1 MGYVKKTPGGTN
13 SINATLSFEGATADN
28 FETEF
33 LFDDPTADRNI
44 EFPNDDGHVV
54 LSKDAARLIGAVPA
68 YGSAVE
74 SNVQYDYTQQAIKL
88 YNATDNSIGVAFP
101 AFQVNQIPG
110 QKFKI
115 SIAIKGN
122 VASTDG
128 LYIRLQELD
137 SALSGNKTH
146 VCNGAGSSSPFVQ
159 EETRQITGWTE
170 NAAVPSVWTTYT
182 YTYTPTSTAQWTS
195 VIVLNWTGH
204 GTNSLWMQPPQV
216 TPADGGD
223 PVFSDPEISGLT
235 LSNNTNIVSTNGG
248 DLWFVG
254 LNSISNVN
262 GEANLIIGNNSYD
275 WDNNARSVLELRQW
289 GYSSIV
295 GGASG
300 IAFTDV
306 TQSRIDFTAKQQ
318 NTASGAD
325 STAANV
331 TMARI
336 ENLIDHTAV
345 DKIQAGRLKLQAYDT
360 TTTNGTVTENSSLTI
375 GNDLVQFDIGSNTIT
390 LPNATGTIAVS
401 VSDTT
406 TSTQGD
412 LNLDFTLSAAGNVS
426 ATGNAAGLTTSSSPT
441 FAKLD
446 ITNDANIDGK
456 LLFSSNDTQLGTSL
470 SSIPS
475 ASFSTY
481 KFNFYITGSNEAELN
496 STNDSK
502 ITIIDPSG
510 GSIRLVVNSF
520 TGVETCEIGTSIIEL
535 PIDGNP
541 VNFGLL
547 RNLSNNNL
555 VFATSAISVDP
566 SPGSTLT
573 VIETTSNLVMGKSGV
588 NTESILES
596 ATQFQ
601 IRTQDQATGTASASS
616 LIIKGGYSGNQAGRT
631 GGSVF
636 IRGGAG
642 FANDGIYG
650 EVVAGAAR
658 KGTSGGSVFLRA
670 GHSSIF
676 TGETNGMDGGDVEI
690 RAGRGDADGESGIVK
705 ITTLDVTG
713 TQYNTI
719 IDAAGNLTVP
729 GSIDN
734 NTVYIYEAGNE
745 PGGTGVDPAG
755 LFNMI
760 MMAEA
765 QTTGNAKRA
774 LMVDNGGVMFD
785 PSTNVFRVGGPIVAT
800 SVQTGAGGFVSF
812 EGVTDDENE
821 TLLAA
826 WDPTQDNV
834 INLPN
839 DSGDVA
845 LTSVPTGST
854 TSSTVL
860 DGEPLVW
867 SQTRPEAYNY
877 LFTGRSLKRGVA
889 NVAIGTIRQ
898 LRSCYDDTRDLIYLV
913 WVESSGGDTLYINA
927 LKPST
932 SWFPNSSLTWGAT
945 PYTQTIGS
953 GFKILGCT
961 YNSDLD
967 LLVVCTLGSSGG
979 NRSLRYYKL
988 KDSNPAGSLGDI
1000 VACGQTGGFGIVAAN
1015 SVGDI
1020 VYDKYSKKV
1029 YMYAVDNNGAVDTEY
1044 WCNARLNFGT
1054 DESPTSVSSTT
1065 PITNTRNST
1074 VVPVYAKIAIN
1085 DLHSNGL
1092 KTTIAGVYQSDAY
1105 CVSGYT
1111 NYRVYPTGGSDTQI
1125 ATGITVF
1132 RTGADTRGDQVGIT
1146 FDPSSNKFVVIYVDE
1161 NNSATGAIEEVLA
1174 RPFSYDGGVG
1184 ATITMGT
1191 ELELNPGAQFFCDI
1205 SADRSTGKLLALYR
1219 DYDGGSNSAFYH
1231 TLVCNDNN
1239 TLTSEGFTDLN
1250 TTGLI
1255 DTVNVIYSPISRSVW
1270 GFIVP
1275 TDSDI
1280 DAYEF
1285 QTALTRAT
1293 DHNNKH
1299 LGISKTT
1306 DGSRIYKPGEVLTVP
1321 ADLLPTD
1328 LTPGKEVWV
1337 NAFGDYI
1344 CSDTTYK
1351 KVGLALSANTVLL
1364 Y

>member
-44 EFPNDDGHVV
+44 EFPDADGHVV
-54 LSKDAARLIGAVPA
+54 LSKDAARLVGAVPA

-88 YNATDNSIGVAFP
+88 YNSSDTSIGVAFP

-115 SIAIKGN
+115 SIAVKGD
-122 VASTDG
+122 VASADG

-146 VCNGAGSSSPFVQ
+146 VCNGAGDSSPFVQ
-159 EETRQITGWTE
+159 EETRQLTGWIE
-170 NAAVPSVWTTYT
+170 NATVPTVWTTYT

-216 TPADGGD
+216 TPLDGGD
-223 PVFSDPEISGLT
+223 PVFNDPEISRLT
-235 LSNNTNIVSTNGG
+235 LTDNTNIVSTTGG
-248 DLWFVG
+248 DLWLVG
-254 LNSISNVN
+254 LNSISNVD
-262 GEANLIIGNNSYD
+262 GAANLIVGNNSYD
-275 WDNNARSVLELRQW
+275 WDNNARPTLELRQY
-289 GYSSIV
+289 GYSSLV
-295 GGASG
+295 GGPSG

-306 TQSRIDFTAKQQ
+306 TQSRIDFTAKHQ

-325 STAANV
+325 STSANV
-331 TMARI
+331 VMARI
-336 ENLIDHTAV
+336 ENLIDHSNL
-345 DKIQAGRLKLQAYDT
+345 DKIQSGKLKLQAYDT
-360 TTTNGTVTENSSLTI
+360 TNTNG
-375 GNDLVQFDIGSNTIT
+375 GT
-390 LPNATGTIAVS
+390 LPNSSIIIGNEAIEFNTTTSVTFDLDGDIINLPNASGTVAVS

-406 TSTQGD
+406 TTTQGD
-412 LNLDFTLSAAGNVS
+412 LNLDFTLSASGNVS
-426 ATGNAAGLTTSSSPT
+426 ATGDAHGLAATDSPT
-441 FAKLD
+441 FDNLT
-446 ITNDANIDGK
+446 ITNDLTLSGDRHSIGIATA
-456 LLFSSNDTQLGTSL
+456 SN
-470 SSIPS
+470 
-475 ASFSTY
+475 
-481 KFNFYITGSNEAELN
+481 LN
-496 STNDSK
+496 S
-502 ITIIDPSG
+502 
-510 GSIRLVVNSF
+510 
-520 TGVETCEIGTSIIEL
+520 
-535 PIDGNP
+535 
-541 VNFGLL
+541 
-547 RNLSNNNL
+547 
-555 VFATSAISVDP
+555 
-566 SPGSTLT
+566 
-573 VIETTSNLVMGKSGV
+573 
-588 NTESILES
+588 
-596 ATQFQ
+596 
-601 IRTQDQATGTASASS
+601 
-616 LIIKGGYSGNQAGRT
+616 
-631 GGSVF
+631 
-636 IRGGAG
+636 GGAG
-642 FANDGIYG
+642 NRWDPAFSNNVIHMHNSSTGNVGAGIKFTRSATGSADTDGIDIGLNNLDNFIIYHN
-650 EVVAGAAR
+650 ED
-658 KGTSGGSVFLRA
+658 KGIALS
-670 GHSSIF
+670 
-676 TGETNGMDGGDVEI
+676 TNGIERMY
-690 RAGRGDADGESGIVK
+690 
-705 ITTLDVTG
+705 LDSTGVTFS
-713 TQYNTI
+713 
-719 IDAAGNLTVP
+719 

-734 NTVYIYEAGNE
+734 NTVYIYEAGSE
-745 PGGTGVDPAG
+745 PGNTGGTDPAG
-755 LFNMI
+755 LYNMV

-785 PSTNVFRVGGPIVAT
+785 PSTNVFRVGGPVVAT
-800 SVQTGAGGFVSF
+800 NVQTGPGGFVSF
-812 EGVTDDENE
+812 EGVTDDANE

-826 WDPTQDNV
+826 QDPSQDNI

-867 SQTRPEAYNY
+867 SQTRPEGYSYDAV
-877 LFTGRSLKRGVA
+877 GRSLKRGVA
-889 NVAIGTIRQ
+889 NVAEGTIRQ

-927 LKPST
+927 LKPRST
-932 SWFPNSSLTWGAT
+932 WFPNSSLTWGAT
-945 PYTQTIGS
+945 TYTQTIGS

-967 LLVVCTLGSSGG
+967 LLVVCTMGSSGG
-979 NRSLRYYKL
+979 SRFLRYYKL
-988 KDSNPAGSLGDI
+988 KEYIGAGSLGDI
-1000 VACGQTGGFGIVAAN
+1000 VACGQTGGFGSVAGNA
-1015 SVGDI
+1015 VGDI

-1065 PITNTRNST
+1065 PTTNTRNST

-1085 DLHSNGL
+1085 DLKSDGL
-1092 KTTIAGVYQSDAY
+1092 RTVIAAVYQSDAY

-1111 NYRVYPTGGSDTQI
+1111 NDRVYPLGASDTQI
-1125 ATGITVF
+1125 TTGITVF

-1174 RPFSYDGGVG
+1174 RPFSYDGGNF

-1255 DTVNVIYSPISRSVW
+1255 DTVNTIYSPVTRSVW
-1270 GFIVP
+1270 GFVVP

-1285 QTALTRAT
+1285 RTAMTRAT
-1293 DHNNKH
+1293 DQHNKH

-1321 ADLLPTD
+1321 ADLLPTN

-1337 NAFGDYI
+1337 NAFGNYI

-1351 KVGLALSANTVLL
+1351 KVGLALSTNTVLL